1 MLNQSWHTHWGFA
14 LNSEKISDAHQ
25 AQSPPRNA
33 ISRLLVSLFVLLIT
47 IYQRVVSP
55 WIGPSCRFHPT
66 CSSYAVDAIRKY
78 GPFGGTF
85 RALARLGRCHP
96 LSKGG
101 YDPVL

>member
-1 MLNQSWHTHWGFA
+1 MLDQSWHKRWGFA
-14 LNSEKISDAHQ
+14 PNSEKICDAHQ
-25 AQSPPRNA
+25 THGPPRNA
-33 ISRLLVSLFVLLIT
+33 LLRLLVSFLVLMIT

-66 CSSYAVDAIRKY
+66 CSSYAVDSIRKY

-96 LSKGG
+96 LSEGG